1 MAIVNHFLEQEDK
14 DILVIVDDDTVLS
27 VARLASLLSC
37 YTGEE
42 TPVLLGQRLYII
54 ESFEGFN
61 KYMGSL
67 GLCTNYVVFFGTFLE
82 FRIGDYLTHP
92 FLGTSLQFP
101 LLWFH
106 YNISRQLNHFYRY
119 GYMAATGRGYNYITG
134 GGGMVMNRAAAS
146 ALSSCDC
153 PSADTPDDMHLGMC
167 ARSPGYIFM
176 QIADIF
182 Q

>member
-42 TPVLLGQRLYII
+42 TPVLLGQRLYIRNI
-54 ESFEGFN
+54 WKG
-61 KYMGSL
+61 
-67 GLCTNYVVFFGTFLE
+67 

-92 FLGTSLQFP
+92 FLGTSLQLP

-106 YNISRQLNHFYRY
+106 YNISRHLNHFCRY

>member
-1 MAIVNHFLEQEDK
+1 MGESGHCNKTMAIVNHFLEQEDK

-42 TPVLLGQRLYII
+42 TPVLLGQR
-54 ESFEGFN
+54 
-61 KYMGSL
+61 
-67 GLCTNYVVFFGTFLE
+67 
-82 FRIGDYLTHP
+82 
-92 FLGTSLQFP
+92 
-101 LLWFH
+101 
-106 YNISRQLNHFYRY
+106 Y
-119 GYMAATGRGYNYITG
+119 GYRAATGRGYNYITG

-167 ARSPGYIFM
+167 SRLAHRTTPPPCSPTGNQFLSTNTGRLTHSRCTRTTLQSLTPSWGTPIVMSFRM
-176 QIADIF
+176 KK
-182 Q
+182 